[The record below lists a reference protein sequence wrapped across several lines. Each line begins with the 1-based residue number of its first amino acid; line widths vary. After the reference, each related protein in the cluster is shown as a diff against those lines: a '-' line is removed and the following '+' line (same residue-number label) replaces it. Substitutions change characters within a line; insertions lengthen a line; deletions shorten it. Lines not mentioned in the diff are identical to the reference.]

1 MAAMLDDS
9 NSTISLLWEMKSI
22 LMQTFFI
29 VAAINHNSSPDFM
42 PITNKQANKQTNKQT
57 NKIRKCRTEDY
68 LRPTVNI
75 QWNASPCLN

>member
-42 PITNKQANKQTNKQT
+42 PVTNKQANKQINKQ
-57 NKIRKCRTEDY
+57 NKKVQDRRLSQAYCKHTMEC
-68 LRPTVNI
+68 
-75 QWNASPCLN
+75 